1 MLQDLARPGK
11 GAFGMIRF
19 AALLVAAGLV
29 LGGCYISRGQL
40 LDPVAARQPIPSGD
54 YESSDGSARRLTT
67 LQNGWYAQQTKQSG
81 GEWGPSERILANSLG
96 RIGGRDLYVVG
107 AYNQE
112 VRRYVYA
119 VAAVD
124 GNQFS
129 LSEPDCSKRADAVLA
144 KAWGAR
150 RETGKDLN
158 DTCSFPSG
166 RALKA
171 ALRAFA
177 ARADFEAPYHR
188 R

>member
-1 MLQDLARPGK
+1 
-11 GAFGMIRF
+11 MIRF
-19 AALLVAAGLV
+19 AALLVAAGLM

-40 LDPVAARQPIPSGD
+40 LDPIAARQPIPSGD
-54 YESSDGSARRLTT
+54 YESADGSGRRLIA
-67 LQNGWYAQQTKQSG
+67 LQNGWYASQAKQIG
-81 GEWGPSERILANSLG
+81 GGWGPSERVLANSLG

-107 AYNQE
+107 AYNRD

-119 VAAVD
+119 VAVVD
-124 GNQFS
+124 GDQFS
-129 LSEPDCSKRADAVLA
+129 LAEPDCSKRGDAALA
-144 KAWGAR
+144 RAWGAR

-171 ALRAFA
+171 ALRVFA
-177 ARADFEAPYHR
+177 ARAEFEAPFHR